1 MPSETTHVSAVLPA
15 KPKAVYDAW
24 LDAAKHSAMTGSPAT
39 SDPRAGGRF
48 TAWDGYI
55 EGTHLELDPPR
66 RIVQAWRSREF
77 PKSDADS
84 RLFVLLDSEGKG
96 TRVTILHTDIP
107 KGQAAQYEQGSRH
120 GKMSSH
126 QGGLKRQSNRAVVST
141 ERPNDRCVDR

>member
-96 TRVTILHTDIP
+96 TRVTIVHT
-107 KGQAAQYEQGSRH
+107 
-120 GKMSSH
+120 
-126 QGGLKRQSNRAVVST
+126 NRARATANEFTSGGPEASIESCRSFDGAT
-141 ERPNDRCVDR
+141 K